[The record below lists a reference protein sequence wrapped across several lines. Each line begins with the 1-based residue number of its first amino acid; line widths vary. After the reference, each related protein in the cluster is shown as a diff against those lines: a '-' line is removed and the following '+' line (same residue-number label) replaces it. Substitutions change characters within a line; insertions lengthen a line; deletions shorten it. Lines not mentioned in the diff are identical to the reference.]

1 MVISVGTSLLLSK
14 YHLLHSFTSKY
25 INIRSHSL
33 TKYPV
38 RYNRSSSLPVC
49 PKMALQ
55 AASLVSSAFSVR
67 KDGTLNASSSS
78 FKDSGLFGA
87 SITDRVKSEQS
98 SSS

>member
-1 MVISVGTSLLLSK
+1 
-14 YHLLHSFTSKY
+14 
-25 INIRSHSL
+25 
-33 TKYPV
+33 
-38 RYNRSSSLPVC
+38 
-49 PKMALQ
+49 MALQ